1 MVLYLFSIKGHYP
14 FKLYSFQW
22 LILINSLFFL
32 QLEISKYSFNS
43 IFTLNLLFRFER
55 VRLVL
60 TSNRWKKTY
69 QHAGIPAQERIRT
82 ERSLKKSSWLPIS
95 DYITTRRSLPVADEK
110 IKPPSLSPPPASLIM
125 IILTLLPL
133 FYVLNVYIN
142 RLFV

>member
-1 MVLYLFSIKGHYP
+1 MFFSIEEHYP

-22 LILINSLFFL
+22 LILINSLF
-32 QLEISKYSFNS
+32 SFNYKYHN
-43 IFTLNLLFRFER
+43 IRLILFFTLNLLFKFER

-125 IILTLLPL
+125 IILTEWLL
-133 FYVLNVYIN
+133 FYALNVFIN